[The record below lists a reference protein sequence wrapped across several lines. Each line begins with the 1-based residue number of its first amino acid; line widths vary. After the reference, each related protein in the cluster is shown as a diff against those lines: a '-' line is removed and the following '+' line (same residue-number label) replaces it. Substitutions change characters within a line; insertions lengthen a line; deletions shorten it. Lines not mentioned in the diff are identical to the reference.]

1 VSRISGHGS
10 NWVRRS
16 LRLAIY
22 ARDGWRCV
30 YCCKKVYTGR
40 GKALASSKWAAQLD
54 HVLAQELGGATDA
67 RNLVTCCAPCNTL
80 KGSKSLAVFAAD
92 LRLFRRKDFRAGMA
106 ARIRS
111 ALSLP
116 PDRAEGLRLYAKGL

>member
-1 VSRISGHGS
+1 MRVDGQGS
-10 NWVRRS
+10 NWLRRS

-40 GKALASSKWAAQLD
+40 GKALESSKWAAQLD
-54 HVLAQELGGATDA
+54 HVVAQELGGVTDS

-80 KGSKSLAVFAAD
+80 KGSKSLAVFASD
-92 LRLFRRKDFRAGMA
+92 LKLFRRKDFRQGMA

-111 ALSLP
+111 ALRSP
-116 PDRAEGLRLYAKGL
+116 VDRAEGLKLFRKGL